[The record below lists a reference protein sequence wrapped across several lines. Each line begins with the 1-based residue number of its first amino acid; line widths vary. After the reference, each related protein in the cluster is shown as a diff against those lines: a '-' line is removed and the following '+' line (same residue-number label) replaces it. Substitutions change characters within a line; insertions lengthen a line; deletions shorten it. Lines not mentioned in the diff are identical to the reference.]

1 MESKKSTKLVWFYMY
16 AKQSVCESQREGFW
30 EEKEQTWGCVYLCPH
45 GASAMCALCGSHEDF
60 REYERKEGGGKRDEQ
75 CSLVHC
81 TLSAVLP
88 LACFVRR
95 RPLWN
100 PLRNGKSGPSETTT
114 QTPYSHT
121 SSSVP
126 PNPWQQ
132 RRGQEGSGAREKR
145 GGALKKRSARFSGS
159 RIQAPWPRAA
169 WMRSSVFSSSAHFHL
184 DVSEWTVQM
193 SAGEWQAVKDGLKR
207 GRKETT
213 EYRGPNRHEH
223 FKNVL
228 REKPACSKFALL
240 DLRRLNNSKSCSLL
254 VSTFPQ
260 KFFSKIPYEKYK

>member
-1 MESKKSTKLVWFYMY
+1 MK
-16 AKQSVCESQREGFW
+16 KQSVCESQRGGFW
-30 EEKEQTWGCVYLCPH
+30 EEKEQTWGCVYLCPR
-45 GASAMCALCGSHEDF
+45 GASAMCALCGSHQDF
-60 REYERKEGGGKRDEQ
+60 REYERKAGGGKRDEQ

-81 TLSAVLP
+81 TLSAALP

-114 QTPYSHT
+114 QTPYPHT

-132 RRGQEGSGAREKR
+132 RRGQEGSRAREKR
-145 GGALKKRSARFSGS
+145 GGALKKRSARFSDS
-159 RIQAPWPRAA
+159 CIQVPWPRAA
-169 WMRSSVFSSSAHFHL
+169 WKWPSVFSSSAHFHL

-207 GRKETT
+207 GRKETI
-213 EYRGPNRHEH
+213 EYRGPNGNEH
-223 FKNVL
+223 FANVP
-228 REKPACSKFALL
+228 RGKPSCSEFALWE
-240 DLRRLNNSKSCSLL
+240 LRRLNGALLCFLL
-254 VSTFPQ
+254 VSTLPQ
-260 KFFSKIPYEKYK
+260 TFTKILYEKYR